1 MLVKSPEWVLLVK
14 FVKAQ
19 NVSREKLA
27 QRRLTSIEDGYEH
40 NYEIGF
46 VHGQRSVIMLPHY
59 IISSRD
65 EIVQELIIEDRGNV
79 NTF

>member
-1 MLVKSPEWVLLVK
+1 MEETL
-14 FVKAQ
+14 
-19 NVSREKLA
+19 
-27 QRRLTSIEDGYEH
+27 DH

-59 IISSRD
+59 IIASRD
-65 EIVQELIIEDRGNV
+65 ETVQELIIEDRENV